1 METDKLSGLSPDELE
16 GVLKNPASSAERKQ
30 QAAAL
35 LFVHYWPVLVA
46 VAAHSL
52 KGHRADEAVD
62 VVQELFASAL
72 QSIVGSYDPAKGTSF
87 LNFLRT
93 CVRNRAISF
102 ARLAVFRRQ
111 KAINPTHLAAFT
123 TSEPAAPETLS
134 QQEEVRRV
142 LDCLRPEV
150 QAVFRR
156 FYLEGRNAAEVAAE
170 LDVSVSWVYRQLHQG
185 RETVRQRLAE
195 QAAAST
201 TVRARHP
208 LPDSTGHPRCGTVS

>member
-1 METDKLSGLSPDELE
+1 METEKLSGLSPDELE

-111 KAINPTHLAAFT
+111 KAINPTHLAAVTLVVARSPDRAT
-123 TSEPAAPETLS
+123 TRLPGFRQSITGLLLLADAHVQVRGGPLAAGIAPLNAHQVMS
-134 QQEEVRRV
+134 RFFIAMDGHRIAV
-142 LDCLRPEV
+142 L
-150 QAVFRR
+150 
-156 FYLEGRNAAEVAAE
+156 
-170 LDVSVSWVYRQLHQG
+170 
-185 RETVRQRLAE
+185 RQRLDVAVALHLDARTAVAE
-195 QAAAST
+195 I
-201 TVRARHP
+201 
-208 LPDSTGHPRCGTVS
+208 